1 VIYKIACR
9 ICVQSSGDFDVDHR
23 HVMNLHSSLLD
34 AKLSKLSGNS
44 HPAKITDG
52 DLNAI
57 ASKYEAFLRECNAVD
72 MSDVYA
78 AVTSACLDLTEFA
91 EIVGRTSFVIVNP
104 QFHCQIEVSITI
116 CPRSVLDTLSLS
128 ICPRFVLI
136 YIRHTVQF
144 LWL

>member
-1 VIYKIACR
+1 MIYKIACR

-23 HVMNLHSSLLD
+23 HVVNLHFSLLD

-52 DLNAI
+52 ELDAI
-57 ASKYEAFLRECNAVD
+57 ASKCEAFLRECNAVD

-104 QFHCQIEVSITI
+104 QFHCQGIYNDLSSVSLGHIESVH
-116 CPRSVLDTLSLS
+116 RSMFCAYL
-128 ICPRFVLI
+128 C
-136 YIRHTVQF
+136 
-144 LWL
+144 